1 MHAKTSGS
9 EVATRLRSILPDI
22 IFISMVLISV
32 VGLFY
37 IFVQQ

>member
-1 MHAKTSGS
+1 MHAKTSGP
-9 EVATRLRSILPDI
+9 EVATRQRSIIPDI

-32 VGLFY
+32 AGLFY